1 MAFLGQGSARR
12 RLEGHASRRRVEF
25 EGWIDGALAEYKKLP
40 AIPDAKGRMPGQKKK
55 VIKYIHLPPLD
66 KERFPVFFNPE
77 PNGLALDPWMAGM
90 RSRRNVM
97 VVDEGAELT
106 LSEQLTQ
113 VLRERAA
120 RILDLFRQW
129 DTDGDG
135 EVTRDEFVRAF
146 MENRGLMLDV
156 EHVSHARLA
165 ELFDEWDVDGSGS
178 ITLDELKKILTK
190 RKGSVVPPPPP
201 ERKKSVV
208 KRAEARMKR
217 SPKSE

>member
-1 MAFLGQGSARR
+1 
-12 RLEGHASRRRVEF
+12 
-25 EGWIDGALAEYKKLP
+25 
-40 AIPDAKGRMPGQKKK
+40 
-55 VIKYIHLPPLD
+55 
-66 KERFPVFFNPE
+66 
-77 PNGLALDPWMAGM
+77 
-90 RSRRNVM
+90 M

-208 KRAEARMKR
+208 KRAEARMAKR